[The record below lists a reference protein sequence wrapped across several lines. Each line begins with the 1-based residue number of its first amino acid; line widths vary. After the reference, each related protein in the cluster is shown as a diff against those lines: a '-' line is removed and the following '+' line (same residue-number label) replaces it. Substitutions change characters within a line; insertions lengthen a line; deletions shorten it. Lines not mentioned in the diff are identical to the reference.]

1 MRKPDLRCFINNEEK
16 YVFINISKNAS
27 TSLSKTLKFTTF
39 GEYKDIVSNYYKFII
54 LRDPVYRSISS
65 YLELIK
71 LRKDGPYL
79 ITEKSEWFKEKNLLK
94 SFSMF
99 LDYINDNFYDSHIYP
114 QITYLSDKG
123 LSIDDMDCVLLHEN
137 IKEDYVSLI
146 KSSNRIKPVSTLKK
160 LQTGENIKKK
170 KLTEFVS
177 SNNEMQEKI
186 RNIYKEDNI
195 IYNTFKEKEKDER
208 FNRLHNNM

>member
-1 MRKPDLRCFINNEEK
+1 
-16 YVFINISKNAS
+16 
-27 TSLSKTLKFTTF
+27 
-39 GEYKDIVSNYYKFII
+39 
-54 LRDPVYRSISS
+54 
-65 YLELIK
+65 
-71 LRKDGPYL
+71 
-79 ITEKSEWFKEKNLLK
+79 
-94 SFSMF
+94 MF

-186 RNIYKEDNI
+186 RNIYKEDN
-195 IYNTFKEKEKDER
+195 
-208 FNRLHNNM
+208 